1 MQQNRSARYLF
12 LVYLLK
18 YPSFLVTTRTQLM
31 TKVNPLQPPL
41 PQKPGVKLIWGN
53 LHGASVGLA
62 VSAVIAQAKQPIV
75 IIASDTL
82 AATRL
87 EYELGF
93 FQHGQPIIHFPDWET
108 LPYDQFSP
116 HQDIVSERLSALY
129 KIPHL
134 QEGAIITPISTL
146 MQRLPP
152 RSYLEGNTFLLST
165 GEKFDIHAARQRL
178 GRAGYRAV
186 DQVREHGEFAVRG
199 SIIDLFP
206 MGSDTPF
213 RIDLFDDEI
222 DSIRTFAPE
231 TQRTLDKID
240 KIQLLPAKEFP
251 LNDTAIE
258 QFRNAWREKFAGN
271 PLKSPIYED
280 VSEGIYTPGIE
291 YYLPLFFPST
301 ATFFDYLP
309 ENCLII
315 QIGDIYPKAEEFW
328 HEIEVRYEQRRHDI
342 KRPLLPPAE
351 IFVPTGDTFAR
362 MKNYAMIKV
371 QTESV
376 TPGTND
382 FNFATDTPVTLSVAH
397 KNAQPLQALEDFML
411 NYPGRI
417 LFCAETTGR
426 REVLLQLFNTIKL
439 IPKSYTDWNAF
450 LTGDAQY
457 GITVAPLDEGLSL
470 QEPMLTVIA
479 EAQLYGKRVMQ
490 RRRRKVS
497 VQNTDELIKDLTEL
511 QIGAPIVHIDH
522 GIGRYLGLQTLT
534 IGDQIAEFLAL
545 EYLDNAKLYVPVS
558 SLHLISRYSGT
569 DPDHAPMHRL
579 GNEQWGKSKRK
590 AAEQA
595 RDVAAELLDLYARR
609 AARPGEACKPIDGQY
624 ATFAAAFPFEE
635 TPDQQ
640 QAIDQVI
647 NDMTSEKPMDRL
659 VCGDVGFG
667 KTEVAMRAAF
677 MAVEN
682 GKQVAILV
690 PTTLLA
696 QQHFQN
702 FQDRFAD
709 WPIQIALLSRFKS
722 AKEQQQ
728 NIEKLQDGKVDIV
741 IGTHK
746 LLQNDIK
753 FKSLGLVVIDEEHR
767 FGVRQK
773 ERLKSL
779 RAEVDILTLTATP
792 IPRTLNMAF
801 AGIRDLSLIAT
812 PPARRLAIKTFVH
825 ENQDALVQ
833 EAVLREIMR
842 GGQVYFLHNEVSTI
856 ERTANELQKL
866 IPEARVGIAHGQM
879 RERELEQVM
888 SDFYHRRFNLL
899 LCSTIIESG
908 IDIPSAN
915 TIIINRA
922 DKFGLA
928 QLHQLRGRVGRSH
941 HQAYAYL
948 LVPPQKQLSSD
959 AKKRLDA
966 ITSLE
971 DLGIGFT
978 LATHDLEIR
987 GAGELLGEG
996 QSGEMQAIG
1005 FSLYMDMLSRAVDA
1019 LKSGKEP
1026 DMEATFAYGTE
1037 IDLQMTALIPQAYL
1051 DDVHLRLQFYKRIAT
1066 GKSESEL
1073 DEIHVEM
1080 IDRFGLLPDSLKN
1093 LFAIAAL
1100 KLNAETLGIIKIEV
1114 NAKGGKIEFNDHPSI
1129 DPMKII
1135 KLIQHPSQ
1143 RYKLEGPKRLRFEL
1157 DQHELKDRITLVS
1170 TVLQE
1175 LKS

>member
-1 MQQNRSARYLF
+1 MAS
-12 LVYLLK
+12 
-18 YPSFLVTTRTQLM
+18 LM
-31 TKVNPLQPPL
+31 PIANPLLPPI
-41 PQKPGVKLIWGN
+41 PEKPGQRFLWGN
-53 LHGASVGLA
+53 LHGASIGLA
-62 VSAVIAQAKQPIV
+62 LSSILSQAKQPVV

-93 FQHGQPIIHFPDWET
+93 FHHGQPIIHFPDWET

-116 HQDIVSERLSALY
+116 HQDIVSERLAALY
-129 KIPHL
+129 KIPSL
-134 QEGAIITPISTL
+134 QQGAIITPIATL
-146 MQRLPP
+146 MQRVAP
-152 RSYLEGNTFLLST
+152 RDYLDGSTFILAT
-165 GEKFDIHAARQRL
+165 REKFDLQAARKRL
-178 GRAGYRAV
+178 THAGYLYV

-206 MGSDTPF
+206 MGSDTPY

-222 DSIRTFAPE
+222 DSIRTFSPE
-231 TQRTLDKID
+231 TQRTLENVVS
-240 KIQLLPAKEFP
+240 IQLLPAKEFP
-251 LNDTAIE
+251 LNDNSIE
-258 QFRNAWREKFAGN
+258 HFRSAWREKFTGN
-271 PLKSPIYED
+271 PLNSPIYED
-280 VSEGIYTPGIE
+280 VSEGICTPGIE
-291 YYLPLFFPST
+291 YYLPLFFSST
-301 ATFFDYLP
+301 QTFFDYLP
-309 ENCLII
+309 TNCLVV
-315 QIGDIYPKAEEFW
+315 QVGDIFPKAEEFW
-328 HEIEVRYEQRRHDI
+328 KEVQTRYEQRRYDI
-342 KRPLLPPAE
+342 KRPLLAPEE
-351 IFVPTGDTFAR
+351 IFVKPDDVFGKIKA
-362 MKNYAMIKV
+362 YANIKI
-371 QTESV
+371 ES
-376 TPGTND
+376 GTIESPRSQE
-382 FNFATDTPVTLSVAH
+382 FNFDSAPAISLSVDH
-397 KNAQPLQALEDFML
+397 KTSKPLQPLEDFL
-411 NYPGRI
+411 ISYDGRV

-439 IPKSYTDWNAF
+439 APKQYATWEEF
-450 LTGDAQY
+450 LNDDAPY
-457 GITVAPLDEGLSL
+457 GITIAPLDEGMSL
-470 QEPMLTVIA
+470 IEPPVTVIA
-479 EAQLYGKRVMQ
+479 ETQLYGKRVMQ
-490 RRRRKVS
+490 RRRRKIS
-497 VQNTDELIKDLTEL
+497 TQDTDTIIKDLTEL
-511 QIGAPIVHIDH
+511 QVGAPIVHIDH
-522 GIGRYLGLQTLT
+522 GIGRYLGLQTFSVNEQLT
-534 IGDQIAEFLAL
+534 EFLAI
-545 EYLDNAKLYVPVS
+545 EYLDDAKLYVPVS

-569 DPDHAPMHRL
+569 DPEHAPLHRL
-579 GNEQWGKSKRK
+579 GTDHWNRAKRK

-595 RDVAAELLDLYARR
+595 SDVAAELLDLYARR
-609 AARPGEACKPIDGQY
+609 AARPGTACKNVNGQY
-624 ATFAAAFPFEE
+624 AAFAAAFPFEE

-640 QAIDQVI
+640 QAIDNVLT
-647 NDMTSEKPMDRL
+647 DMQSDKPMDRL

-677 MAVEN
+677 LAVEN
-682 GKQVAILV
+682 NKQVVILV

-709 WPIQIALLSRFKS
+709 WPIQIALLSRFRT
-722 AKEQQQ
+722 AKEQAST
-728 NIEKLQDGKVDIV
+728 IEKMAEGKVDIV

-746 LLQNDIK
+746 LLQSDIK

-773 ERLKSL
+773 ESLKSL

-825 ENQDALVQ
+825 EYQDTIIQ

-842 GGQVYFLHNEVSTI
+842 GGQVYFLHNDVASI
-856 ERTANELQKL
+856 ERKAQELQKL
-866 IPEARVGIAHGQM
+866 IPEARIAIAHGQM

-899 LCSTIIESG
+899 ICSTIIESG
-908 IDIPSAN
+908 IDVPSAN
-915 TIIINRA
+915 TIIIERA

-948 LVPPQKQLSSD
+948 LTPPPKQLSSD

-1005 FSLYMDMLSRAVDA
+1005 FSLYMDLLTRAVEG
-1019 LKSGKEP
+1019 LKEGK
-1026 DMEATFAYGTE
+1026 E
-1037 IDLQMTALIPQAYL
+1037 IDLNAAMSSSTEVDLQIPALIPQNYL

-1066 GKSESEL
+1066 AKTENEL
-1073 DEIHVEM
+1073 DEIQVEM

-1093 LFAIAAL
+1093 LFAVTVI
-1100 KLNAETLGIIKIEV
+1100 KQRAEKLGIKKIEA
-1114 NAKGGKIEFNDHPSI
+1114 NAKGGKIEFSDKTAV
-1129 DPMKII
+1129 DPLRII
-1135 KLIQHPSQ
+1135 QLIQRPTQKYRLDGPTKMRFNLSQ
-1143 RYKLEGPKRLRFEL
+1143 HDIKERLL
-1157 DQHELKDRITLVS
+1157 LVGDI
-1170 TVLQE
+1170 VAE
-1175 LKS
+1175 IEK

>member
-1 MQQNRSARYLF
+1 MAS
-12 LVYLLK
+12 
-18 YPSFLVTTRTQLM
+18 LM
-31 TKVNPLQPPL
+31 PTANPLQPPL
-41 PQKPGVKLIWGN
+41 PDKPGQRFVWGN
-53 LHGASVGLA
+53 LHGASAGLA
-62 VSAVIAQAKQPIV
+62 LSSILSQANQPVV
-75 IIASDTL
+75 IIAADTL

-93 FQHGQPIIHFPDWET
+93 FHHGQPIIHFPDWET

-116 HQDIVSERLSALY
+116 HQDIISERLAALY
-129 KIPHL
+129 KIPSL
-134 QEGAIITPISTL
+134 QRGAIITPVATL
-146 MQRLPP
+146 MQRVAP
-152 RSYLEGNTFLLST
+152 RDYLDGSAFLLTT
-165 GEKFDIHAARQRL
+165 GEKFDLQAARKRL
-178 GRAGYRAV
+178 THAGYINV
-186 DQVREHGEFAVRG
+186 EQVREHGEFAVRG

-222 DSIRTFAPE
+222 DTIRTFSPE
-231 TQRTLDKID
+231 TQRTLEKVDS
-240 KIQLLPAKEFP
+240 IQLLPAKEFP
-251 LNDTAIE
+251 LTDASIE
-258 QFRNAWREKFAGN
+258 HFRSAWREKFTGN
-271 PLKSPIYED
+271 PLNSPLYED
-280 VSEGIYTPGIE
+280 ISEGICTPGIE
-291 YYLPLFFPST
+291 YYLPLFFSHT
-301 ATFFDYLP
+301 QTFFDYLP
-309 ENCLII
+309 ENCVLV
-315 QIGDIYPKAEEFW
+315 QIGAIMPKAEEFW
-328 HEIEVRYEQRRHDI
+328 KEIQTRYEQRRYDV
-342 KRPLLPPAE
+342 KRPLLPPEE
-351 IFVPTGDTFAR
+351 IFVPPAEVFGKIKT
-362 MKNYAMIKV
+362 YANIK
-371 QTESV
+371 TEPAAIAAPRSQE
-376 TPGTND
+376 
-382 FNFATDTPVTLSVAH
+382 FNFDTEPALILSVDH
-397 KNAQPLQALEDFML
+397 KTSKPLQPLEDFL
-411 NYPGRI
+411 ISYDGRV

-426 REVLLQLFNTIKL
+426 REVLLQLFSTIKL
-439 IPKSYTDWNAF
+439 SPKHYATWEEF
-450 LTGDAQY
+450 LTDDAQY
-457 GITVAPLDEGLSL
+457 GITIAPLDEGMSLSA
-470 QEPMLTVIA
+470 PPITVIA
-479 EAQLYGKRVMQ
+479 ETQLYGKRVMQ
-490 RRRRKVS
+490 RRRRKTTT
-497 VQNTDELIKDLTEL
+497 QDTEAIIKDLTEL
-511 QIGAPIVHIDH
+511 KVGAPIVHIDH
-522 GIGRYLGLQTLT
+522 GIGRYLGLQTFSVSEQLT
-534 IGDQIAEFLAL
+534 EFLAI
-545 EYLDNAKLYVPVS
+545 EYLDDAKLYVPVA

-569 DPDHAPMHRL
+569 DPEHAPLHRL
-579 GNEQWGKSKRK
+579 GTDHWNRAKRK

-609 AARPGEACKPIDGQY
+609 AARPGNACKTLNGQY
-624 ATFAAAFPFEE
+624 TAFAAAFPFEE

-640 QAIDQVI
+640 HAIDSVLE
-647 NDMTSEKPMDRL
+647 DMQSEKPMDRL

-677 MAVEN
+677 LAVEN
-682 GKQVAILV
+682 NKQVAVLV

-709 WPIQIALLSRFKS
+709 WPIQIALLSRFRT
-722 AKEQQQ
+722 AKEQA
-728 NIEKLQDGKVDIV
+728 NTIAKLAEGKIDIV

-746 LLQNDIK
+746 LLQGDIK

-773 ERLKSL
+773 ERLKAL

-825 ENQDALVQ
+825 EYQNALVQ

-842 GGQVYFLHNEVSTI
+842 GGQVYFLHNDVASI
-856 ERTANELQKL
+856 ERMARDLEKL
-866 IPEARVGIAHGQM
+866 IPEARIAIAHGQM

-908 IDIPSAN
+908 IDVPSAN

-948 LVPPQKQLSSD
+948 LTPPPKQLSSD

-1005 FSLYMDMLSRAVDA
+1005 FSLYMDLLARAVDG
-1019 LKSGKEP
+1019 LKAGKEV
-1026 DMEATFAYGTE
+1026 DLNAAISSGAEV
-1037 IDLQMTALIPQAYL
+1037 DLQIPALIPQTYL

-1066 GKSESEL
+1066 AKTENEL
-1073 DEIHVEM
+1073 DEIQVEM
-1080 IDRFGLLPDSLKN
+1080 IDRFGLLPEALKN
-1093 LFAIAAL
+1093 LFAVTVIKQRASL
-1100 KLNAETLGIIKIEV
+1100 LGIKKIEA
-1114 NAKGGKIEFNDHPSI
+1114 NAKGGKIEFSDKTSV
-1129 DPMKII
+1129 DPLKII
-1135 KLIQHPSQ
+1135 RLLQQPAQKYRLDGPTKMRLDFVQHDI
-1143 RYKLEGPKRLRFEL
+1143 KARLS
-1157 DQHELKDRITLVS
+1157 LVS
-1170 TVLQE
+1170 DVLTE
-1175 LKS
+1175 IEN